1 MLNQGIIRHSTSPWS
16 APIWV
21 VPKKVDSYG
30 QRKWRVVVD
39 YRNLNNKTVDDK
51 YPLPNITDLLDKLG
65 KCQYFTTLDLAS
77 GFHEI
82 ECARRTFKKLLSAP
96 KTVTTNFSECLLA

>member
-51 YPLPNITDLLDKLG
+51 YPLPNIEGLLCETLSRVLQTYFINSEINFIKCTSKLEDEIT
-65 KCQYFTTLDLAS
+65 QTIQN
-77 GFHEI
+77 FHEG
-82 ECARRTFKKLLSAP
+82 
-96 KTVTTNFSECLLA
+96 KTNHRG